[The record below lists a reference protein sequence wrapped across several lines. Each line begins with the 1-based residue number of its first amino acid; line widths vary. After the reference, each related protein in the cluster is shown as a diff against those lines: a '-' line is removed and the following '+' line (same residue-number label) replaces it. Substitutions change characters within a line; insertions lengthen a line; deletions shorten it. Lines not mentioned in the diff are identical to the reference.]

1 MVPGGAAMTTRWKV
15 RPFDQ
20 DRIAALSREAG
31 VSPLVAH
38 LLLNR
43 GVTDAAA
50 ARTFLDARLTSLHDP
65 ATLPGAAEAADRIA
79 AAVRDGRKIVVYGD
93 YDVDGVCGTSLLWSC
108 LRLAGA
114 KDVEYYIP
122 HRVEEGYG
130 VNSEALILL
139 AKEKRAS
146 LVVTVD
152 CGISAIPQARLAR
165 DLGLELIVTDH
176 HTIGAELPEA
186 AVLVHPRLPGST
198 YPFGD
203 LCGCGVAFKVAWQ
216 VCKAFGDGKKA
227 SPHLRDFLLKSL
239 SYVALATV
247 ADVVPIAGENR
258 LLVKH
263 GLANL
268 AESPSFGLQ
277 ALLRVSA
284 IDVAKGVNTGQVGF
298 KIAPRINAAGRLER
312 AMMAVELL
320 TTEDFTRAGE
330 LASNLDEFNGR
341 RQAMEATIVR
351 EAHAM
356 VDASGG
362 LGERGAIVVGRAG
375 WHPGVIGIVASRMA
389 EAYHRPAIVVALGD
403 GISQGSARS
412 VPGFDLYA
420 AISACSDGLEAFG
433 GHPAAAG
440 LKLMHTA
447 FDDFARRFDD
457 HCRSAL
463 TAEHRQKVVH
473 VDAEVPLAALTLRTV
488 EDIGRM
494 EPFGVSNPTPT
505 VLVSGA
511 RLVDDPRFVGADGKT
526 VQIRL
531 GQGETVVKA
540 VAFGQAERWKKFA
553 KGAAVSVVGQPQVN
567 EYRGRRDVQLQVK
580 DFQPEGEPHAAS
592 A

>member
-1 MVPGGAAMTTRWKV
+1 MSTRWKL
-15 RPFDQ
+15 RPFDA
-20 DRIAALSREAG
+20 DRVRALACEAG
-31 VSPLVAH
+31 LSPLVAH

-43 GVTDAAA
+43 GVSDAES

-65 ATLPGAAEAADRIA
+65 ATLPGASEAADRIV
-79 AAVRDGRKIVVYGD
+79 AAVRAGRKIVIYGD

-108 LRLAGA
+108 LKLAGA
-114 KDVEYYIP
+114 RDVEYYIP

-139 AKEKRAS
+139 ARERKAD
-146 LVVTVD
+146 LIITVD
-152 CGISAIPQARLAR
+152 CGISAVPQARLAK
-165 DLGLELIVTDH
+165 DLGVELIITDH
-176 HTIGAELPEA
+176 HTIGADLPEA

-216 VCKAFGDGKKA
+216 VCKGFGDGKKA

-239 SYVALATV
+239 SYVALASV

-263 GLANL
+263 GLAGMV
-268 AESPSFGLQ
+268 ASPSFGLQ
-277 ALLRVSA
+277 ALLKVSA
-284 IDVAKGVNTGQVGF
+284 VDPARGINTGQIGF

-320 TTEDFTRAGE
+320 TTGDFARAGE
-330 LASNLDEFNGR
+330 LASNLDEFNTR
-341 RQAMEATIVR
+341 RQGIEATIVA

-356 VDASGG
+356 VDAQGG
-362 LGERGAIVVGRAG
+362 LGDRGAIVVGRVG
-375 WHPGVIGIVASRMA
+375 WHPGVIGIVAGRMA
-389 EAYHRPAIVVALGD
+389 EAYHRPAVVVALGD

-412 VPGFDLYA
+412 VPGFNLYE
-420 AISACSDGLEAFG
+420 AIAACSDGLEGFG
-433 GHPAAAG
+433 GHAAAAG

-447 FDDFARRFDD
+447 FDDFALRFDH

-463 TAEHRQKVVH
+463 TPEHRQRVIH
-473 VDAEVPLAALTLRTV
+473 IDAEVALPSLSLRVV
-488 EDIGRM
+488 EDIERM
-494 EPFGVSNPTPT
+494 EPFGVGNPAPLLSVT
-505 VLVSGA
+505 GA
-511 RLVDDPRFVGADGKT
+511 RLVGDPRFVGEGGRT

-540 VAFGQAERWKKFA
+540 VAFGQADRWRKFA
-553 KGAAVSVVGQPQVN
+553 GGAALSVVGQPQIN
-567 EYRGRRDVQLQVK
+567 DYNGRREVQLVVK
-580 DFQPEGEPHAAS
+580 DFKPEDEPHAA
-592 A
+592 

>member
-1 MVPGGAAMTTRWKV
+1 MSTRWKI
-15 RPFDQ
+15 RPFDA
-20 DRIAALSREAG
+20 DRVRELAREAKL
-31 VSPLVAH
+31 SPLVAH

-43 GVTDAAA
+43 GVADAEA

-65 ATLPGAAEAADRIA
+65 ATLPGAAEAADRIV
-79 AAVRDGRKIVVYGD
+79 AAVRAGRKIVIYGD

-139 AKEKRAS
+139 ARERKAE
-146 LVVTVD
+146 LIVTVD
-152 CGISAIPQARLAR
+152 CGISAVPQARLAK
-165 DLGLELIVTDH
+165 DLGVELIVTDH
-176 HTIGAELPEA
+176 HTIGPELPEA

-216 VCKAFGDGKKA
+216 VCKGFGDGKKA

-239 SYVALATV
+239 SYVAMASV
-247 ADVVPIAGENR
+247 ADVVPITGENR

-263 GLANL
+263 GLAGM
-268 AESPSFGLQ
+268 AGSPSFGLQ

-284 IDVAKGVNTGQVGF
+284 VDPARGINTGQIGF

-330 LASNLDEFNGR
+330 LASNLDEFNSR
-341 RQAMEATIVR
+341 RQGMEADMVR

-356 VDASGG
+356 VDAQGG

-375 WHPGVIGIVASRMA
+375 WHPGVIGIVAGRMA
-389 EAYHRPAIVVALGD
+389 ETYHRPAIVVSLGD

-412 VPGFDLYA
+412 VPGFNLYD
-420 AISACSDGLEAFG
+420 AIAACSEGLEAFG
-433 GHPAAAG
+433 GHSAAAG

-447 FDDFARRFDD
+447 FEDFARRFDD

-463 TAEHRQKVVH
+463 TAEQRQRVLNI
-473 VDAEVPLAALTLRTV
+473 DAEVALPAMTLRVV
-488 EDIGRM
+488 EDIDRM
-494 EPFGVSNPTPT
+494 EPFGMGNPAP
-505 VLVSGA
+505 LVAISGA
-511 RLVDDPRFVGADGKT
+511 RLVGDPRFVGEGGRT

-540 VAFGQAERWKKFA
+540 VAFGQADRWRKFA
-553 KGAAVSVVGQPQVN
+553 RGAAVSVVGQPQVN
-567 EYRGRRDVQLQVK
+567 DYNGRREVQLVVK
-580 DFQPEGEPHAAS
+580 DFKAEDEPHASPAP

>member
-1 MVPGGAAMTTRWKV
+1 MSTRWKL
-15 RPFDQ
+15 RPFDA
-20 DRIAALSREAG
+20 DRVGALAREAG
-31 VSPLVAH
+31 LSPLVAH

-43 GVTDAAA
+43 GVSDAGA

-65 ATLPGAAEAADRIA
+65 ATLPGAADAADRIV
-79 AAVRDGRKIVVYGD
+79 AAVRAGRKIVIYGD

-108 LRLAGA
+108 LKLAGA
-114 KDVEYYIP
+114 KDVDYYIP

-139 AKEKRAS
+139 ARERKAE
-146 LVVTVD
+146 LIVTVD
-152 CGISAIPQARLAR
+152 CGISAIPQARLAK
-165 DLGLELIVTDH
+165 DLGVELIITDH
-176 HTIGAELPEA
+176 HTIGPELPEA

-216 VCKAFGDGKKA
+216 VCKGFGDGKKA

-239 SYVALATV
+239 SYVALASV

-263 GLANL
+263 GLAAM

-284 IDVAKGVNTGQVGF
+284 VDPSRGINTGQIGF

-330 LASNLDEFNGR
+330 LASNLDEFNSR
-341 RQAMEATIVR
+341 RQGIEAEIVR

-356 VDASGG
+356 VDAQGG

-375 WHPGVIGIVASRMA
+375 WHPGVIGIVAGRMA
-389 EAYHRPAIVVALGD
+389 EAYHRPAVVVALGD

-412 VPGFDLYA
+412 VPGFNLYE
-420 AISACSDGLEAFG
+420 AIAACSDGLEAFG
-433 GHPAAAG
+433 GHAAAAG
-440 LKLMHTA
+440 LKMMHTA
-447 FDDFARRFDD
+447 FDDFALRFDQ

-463 TAEHRQKVVH
+463 TAENRQKVIH
-473 VDAEVPLAALTLRTV
+473 VDAEVALAAITTRSV
-488 EDIGRM
+488 EDIERM
-494 EPFGVSNPTPT
+494 EPFGVGNPAP
-505 VLVSGA
+505 LVSVAGA
-511 RLVDDPRFVGADGKT
+511 RLVGDPRFVGEGGRT

-531 GQGETVVKA
+531 GQGEAVVKA
-540 VAFGQAERWKKFA
+540 VAFGQADRWRKFT
-553 KGAAVSVVGQPQVN
+553 KGAAVSVVGQPQIN
-567 EYRGRRDVQLQVK
+567 EYNGRREVQLVVK
-580 DFQPEGEPHAAS
+580 DFKTEEDAYATPA
-592 A
+592 